1 MKDNKREIDLI
12 YDELDQMSEEELNRE
27 MEKILAE
34 VDADEELANVEVPKG
49 LFEAVS
55 KEIQQIENQKA
66 RDNLSEEDK
75 ELLYYGKLYKRQMKK
90 RKYLVLAAILVL
102 SLAVGMTSMGGPRKL
117 LQKVTGTLSGREQE
131 MVDANDGSISNTT
144 GWTEE
149 EAYAEIEKKF
159 GFRPVKLDYLPKD
172 VGFEE
177 MLMEYDIQG
186 AQLLYFKDDK
196 VSLRIYIQ
204 TNNRTGSHGFD
215 IEDIEVQT
223 YAIQKQQCEICI
235 TEYVVEKTK
244 EIRWTATFEDNEVF
258 YYIMGFDMIQ
268 EEFERIINNLIFV

>member
-66 RDNLSEEDK
+66 RDNLSDEDK

-90 RKYLVLAAILVL
+90 RKYLVLAAILIL

-117 LQKVTGTLSGREQE
+117 LKKVTGTMSGREQE
-131 MVDANDGSISNTT
+131 MVDSVDESVSPPS
-144 GWTEE
+144 GWDEE
-149 EAYAEIEKKF
+149 SAYAEIEEKF

-172 VGFEE
+172 VGFAEAQIGDE
-177 MLMEYDIQG
+177 IQG
-186 AQLLYFKDDK
+186 AQLFYEKTGKLVVYM
-196 VSLRIYIQ
+196 RIHSS
-204 TNNRTGSHGFD
+204 NRISSVGCD
-215 IEDIEVQT
+215 IEDIEQDT
-223 YAIQKQQCEICI
+223 YIIEHEETDIAIYQYIVDKTNEQRWKASF
-235 TEYVVEKTK
+235 EY
-244 EIRWTATFEDNEVF
+244 N
-258 YYIMGFDMIQ
+258 DMHYSILGVDMER
-268 EEFERIINNLIFV
+268 EEFEKIIHNLVFK

>member
-49 LFEAVS
+49 LFEAVT

-66 RDNLSEEDK
+66 RENLSEEDK

-90 RKYLVLAAILVL
+90 RKYLVLAAILIL

-131 MVDANDGSISNTT
+131 MVNS
-144 GWTEE
+144 EE
-149 EAYAEIEKKF
+149 IIEPTNWDEESAYEEIEEKF

-177 MLMEYDIQG
+177 LQIYDEIQG
-186 AQLLYFKDDK
+186 IQFLYSKNDEIR
-196 VSLRIYIQ
+196 LRMYIQ
-204 TNNRTGSHGFD
+204 TNNRLGSHGFGPDDRELQRYTVDKGVCD
-215 IEDIEVQT
+215 IS
-223 YAIQKQQCEICI
+223 
-235 TEYVVEKTK
+235 VVEYEVAETK
-244 EIRWTATFEDNEVF
+244 ETRWKALFEYQEV
-258 YYIMGFDMIQ
+258 YYSVYGFSMEQ
-268 EEFERIINNLIFV
+268 SEFEQIIENLMFM